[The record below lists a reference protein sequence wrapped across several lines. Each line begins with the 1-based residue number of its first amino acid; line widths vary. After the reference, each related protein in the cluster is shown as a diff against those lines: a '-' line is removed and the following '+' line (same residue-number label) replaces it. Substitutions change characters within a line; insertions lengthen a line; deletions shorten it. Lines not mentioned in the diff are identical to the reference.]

1 MGHADGMYRALL
13 LAGVAVFCCLGLAWR
28 EPVSEGWVP
37 RIQRRLPGREAG
49 LLIGLLILA
58 LCVVSLLTNRNP
70 WPATVVVPVT
80 VWLIF
85 CTPPSVRKLAPVA
98 MAVVGIV
105 GVALT
110 TSGTGSP
117 ALDAGGG
124 LMTAH
129 GPLTTRMQSWHAAVL
144 LVSVAF
150 LAAGVWLMWR
160 ARPAAAASPRQPR
173 WGLLL
178 LPVAVAA
185 LALLIEQQASHP
197 AVIAAAAVAGLA
209 LAVAI
214 LLPRASADLAAIAVL
229 ALGLFCLLDVVT
241 PPRNR
246 TSAFVAVPGSPPHAV
261 IGPVDTPLVLLAAVQ
276 CGAILALGAWLVP
289 RTIGVH
295 AKVLLGREADAELA
309 GRVEQLTQTRAD
321 AVDTAAAELRR
332 VERDLHD
339 GAQARLVALGMSLRA
354 AERLIPT
361 SPQAAIALVAE
372 ARESS
377 SKALTE
383 LRDLVRGMYPPVL
396 ADRGLAD
403 AVRALALDTPVR
415 TETYIDLPGRLELPV
430 ESACYFAVAEA
441 LTNAVKHS
449 GARLVQITMRY
460 TGRPEPGLLRIEVT
474 DNGTGGADPANGS
487 GLAGVER
494 RLATFDGILAVSS
507 PVGGPT
513 IIVMEIPC
521 ALSSRRTSSC

>member
-1 MGHADGMYRALL
+1 MYIGLL
-13 LAGVAVFCCLGLAWR
+13 VVAVVALLAWR
-28 EPVSEGWVP
+28 WQEVKGWAERVSWKP
-37 RIQRRLPGREAG
+37 YREAG
-49 LLIGLLILA
+49 LLIGLLLLA
-58 LCVVSLLTNRNP
+58 FCVVSLLTNNSP

-85 CTPPSVRKLAPVA
+85 CAPPPARNLAPVA
-98 MAVVGIV
+98 MVVAGIV

-110 TSGTGSP
+110 VSRASSP
-117 ALDAGGG
+117 ALGGG
-124 LMTAH
+124 P
-129 GPLTTRMQSWHAAVL
+129 GPWAA
-144 LVSVAF
+144 SVAARYESWRAALLLESLVF
-150 LAAGVWLMWR
+150 LAVGCWLMWR
-160 ARPAAAASPRQPR
+160 ARPGAAASLRPLR

-178 LPVAVAA
+178 PLAVAA
-185 LALLIEQQASHP
+185 VVLLVTQQENHP
-197 AVIAAAAVAGLA
+197 AVLLTAGLA
-209 LAVAI
+209 GVALIIAI
-214 LLPRASADLAAIAVL
+214 LLPAAAADLAAIAVI
-229 ALGLFCLLDVVT
+229 ALGLFSLIDVVT
-241 PPRNR
+241 PPRGL
-246 TSAFVAVPGSPPHAV
+246 TGTLAVSPGGTPQAV
-261 IGPVDTPLVLLAAVQ
+261 MYGAIDRPLVMLAAVQ

-289 RTIGVH
+289 RTISVH
-295 AKVLLGREADAELA
+295 ARVLLGREADAELA
-309 GRVEQLTQTRAD
+309 GRVEQLTQTRAV

-372 ARESS
+372 ARETS

-383 LRDLVRGMYPPVL
+383 LRDLVRGVYPPVL

-415 TETYIDLPGRLELPV
+415 TETDIHLPGRLEAPV
-430 ESACYFAVAEA
+430 ESACYFAIAEA
-441 LTNAVKHS
+441 LTNVVKHS
-449 GARLVQITMRY
+449 GARLVQIRIQY
-460 TGRPEPGLLRIEVT
+460 SGRPAPGLLRIEVT
-474 DNGTGGADPANGS
+474 DNGTGGADPANGG

-521 ALSSRRTSSC
+521 ALSLRRTSSC

>member
-1 MGHADGMYRALL
+1 
-13 LAGVAVFCCLGLAWR
+13 
-28 EPVSEGWVP
+28 
-37 RIQRRLPGREAG
+37 
-49 LLIGLLILA
+49 
-58 LCVVSLLTNRNP
+58 VVSLLTNNSP
-70 WPATVVVPVT
+70 WPATVVVPAT

-85 CTPPSVRKLAPVA
+85 CAPQQARKYAPVA
-98 MAVVGIV
+98 MVVAGIA
-105 GVALT
+105 GIALT
-110 TSGTGSP
+110 VSWAAAP
-117 ALDAGGG
+117 ALDGGPG
-124 LMTAH
+124 GWATNVAV
-129 GPLTTRMQSWHAAVL
+129 RYESWRTVL
-144 LVSVAF
+144 LLESVVF
-150 LAAGVWLMWR
+150 LALGCWLMWR
-160 ARPAAAASPRQPR
+160 TRPAAAASLRPPR

-178 LPVAVAA
+178 PLAAAGVVLLVNQQERHAAVATVA
-185 LALLIEQQASHP
+185 AIAGAALLI
-197 AVIAAAAVAGLA
+197 
-209 LAVAI
+209 AI
-214 LLPRASADLAAIAVL
+214 LFPMVSADLAAVAVI
-229 ALGLFCLLDVVT
+229 ALGLFSLIDVVT
-241 PPRNR
+241 PPRGLTATPGATPQVVMYGAVNR
-246 TSAFVAVPGSPPHAV
+246 
-261 IGPVDTPLVLLAAVQ
+261 PLVFLAAVE

-295 AKVLLGREADAELA
+295 ARVLLGREADAELV
-309 GRVEQLTQTRAD
+309 GRVQQLTQTRAV

-361 SPQAAIALVAE
+361 SPQAAIELVAE

-377 SKALTE
+377 SRALTE

-403 AVRALALDTPVR
+403 AVQALALDTPIR
-415 TETYIDLPGRLELPV
+415 TETDIDLPGWLEQPV
-430 ESACYFAVAEA
+430 EAACYFAIAEA

-449 GARLVQITMRY
+449 GGRLVQIRIRH
-460 TGRPEPGLLRIEVT
+460 TGRPAPGVLRIEVT

-487 GLAGVER
+487 GLLGVER